1 MENGIKRI
9 RLCLGLTQQAFA
21 DMLECSQGNVGHYEL
36 RAQMVPPEMARK
48 LIAEAAKRGSRVT
61 YEDIY
66 GVVEEPLAEL
76 KTWFKKPVLE
86 EEEER
91 QVSHRPTAV

>member
-9 RLCLGLTQQAFA
+9 RLCMGMTQQQFA
-21 DMLECSQGNVGHYEL
+21 DMLGCSQGNVGHYEL
-36 RAQMVPPEMARK
+36 RDQMVPPEMARK

-66 GVVEEPLAEL
+66 GEVDEPVVKMSPRARRE
-76 KTWFKKPVLE
+76 VLE
-86 EEEER
+86 ATER
-91 QVSHRPTAV
+91 RKRHAED

>member
-9 RLCLGLTQQAFA
+9 RLCMGLTQQQFA
-21 DMLECSQGNVGHYEL
+21 DMLECSQGNIGHYEL
-36 RAQMVPPEMARK
+36 RDQMVPPETARK

-66 GVVEEPLAEL
+66 GVVTEPVVKIKPSVRREILEATERRSRHAED
-76 KTWFKKPVLE
+76 
-86 EEEER
+86 
-91 QVSHRPTAV
+91 

>member
-9 RLCLGLTQQAFA
+9 RLCMGLTQQQFA
-21 DMLECSQGNVGHYEL
+21 DMLGCSQGNIGHYET
-36 RAQMVPPEMARK
+36 RDQIVPPDMARK

-66 GVVEEPLAEL
+66 GVVTEPVVKMSPRARREILEITERRSRHAED
-76 KTWFKKPVLE
+76 
-86 EEEER
+86 
-91 QVSHRPTAV
+91 

>member
-9 RLCLGLTQQAFA
+9 RLCMGLTQQQFA
-21 DMLECSQGNVGHYEL
+21 DMLECSQGNIGHYEL
-36 RAQMVPPEMARK
+36 RDQMVPPDVARR

-66 GVVEEPLAEL
+66 GAVTEPVVKMSPRARREILEITERRERHAED
-76 KTWFKKPVLE
+76 
-86 EEEER
+86 
-91 QVSHRPTAV
+91 

>member
-9 RLCLGLTQQAFA
+9 RLCMGLTQQQFA
-21 DMLECSQGNVGHYEL
+21 DMLGCSQGNVGHYEL
-36 RAQMVPPEMARK
+36 RDQMVPPEMARK

-66 GVVEEPLAEL
+66 GAVDEPVVVARFVITRKDREANERKKRHAED
-76 KTWFKKPVLE
+76 
-86 EEEER
+86 
-91 QVSHRPTAV
+91 

>member
-9 RLCLGLTQQAFA
+9 RLCMGMTQQQFA
-21 DMLECSQGNVGHYEL
+21 DMLGCSQGNIGHYET
-36 RAQMVPPEMARK
+36 RDQVVPPDVARK

-66 GVVEEPLAEL
+66 GVVDEPVAKIRPIARRE
-76 KTWFKKPVLE
+76 VLE
-86 EEEER
+86 ANER
-91 QVSHRPTAV
+91 KSRHAED

>member
-21 DMLECSQGNVGHYEL
+21 DMLGCSQGNVGHYEL
-36 RAQMVPPEMARK
+36 REQMVPPEMARK
-48 LIAEAAKRGSRVT
+48 LIAEAAKRGSVVT

-66 GVVEEPLAEL
+66 GVVDEPVAKISPRLRREILELTERRKRHAED
-76 KTWFKKPVLE
+76 
-86 EEEER
+86 
-91 QVSHRPTAV
+91 

>member
-9 RLCLGLTQQAFA
+9 RLCLGMTQQAFA
-21 DMLECSQGNVGHYEL
+21 DMLECSQGNIGHYEL
-36 RAQMVPPEMARK
+36 RDQMVPPEVARK

-66 GVVEEPLAEL
+66 GTVDEPVVVARFVMTRTARELNERKKRYAED
-76 KTWFKKPVLE
+76 
-86 EEEER
+86 
-91 QVSHRPTAV
+91 